1 MAPPQTGSD
10 LPASGR
16 PQVVNDP
23 HLSPTLPCFWYLAHV
38 RCPEWEVAGASV
50 PGAPAVAV
58 GHNDDV
64 AWGVTNSGADVVD
77 LFLEDEGAAI
87 DVVEERI
94 EVKGGDTVLER
105 VEITPRGPIVSPAV
119 GESRAL
125 SMRATWLDPSS
136 LGGRA
141 AQ

>member
-1 MAPPQTGSD
+1 
-10 LPASGR
+10 
-16 PQVVNDP
+16 
-23 HLSPTLPCFWYLAHV
+23 
-38 RCPEWEVAGASV
+38 
-50 PGAPAVAV
+50 VAV

-87 DVVEERI
+87 DVVDERI

-119 GESRAL
+119 ASRG
-125 SMRATWLDPSS
+125 PSRCAQRGWTRTPS
-136 LGGRA
+136 AARWPGSAPRHGPSWPPPGRA
-141 AQ
+141 GRARP